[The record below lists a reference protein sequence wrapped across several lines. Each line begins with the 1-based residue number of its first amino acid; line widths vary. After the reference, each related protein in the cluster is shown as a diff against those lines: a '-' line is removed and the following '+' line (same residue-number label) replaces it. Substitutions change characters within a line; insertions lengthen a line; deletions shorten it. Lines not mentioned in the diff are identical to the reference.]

1 MYLNLIAYTLEHL
14 IRIEEP
20 RWFVLFIVLLL
31 RIFPSFSVEFQIL
44 QTVLKKLFF
53 LFIYF
58 ACLCVVFGSE

>member
-31 RIFPSFSVEFQIL
+31 
-44 QTVLKKLFF
+44 
-53 LFIYF
+53 
-58 ACLCVVFGSE
+58 